1 MTMLLVIRHG
11 HAGDAEE
18 FASTG
23 RSDDERPLSEK
34 GMRDMPRVAKG
45 LTTLVEQVD
54 LLAASP
60 LVRARQTAEFVATAY
75 GITLGKSVE
84 LLRPSSSLEAFV
96 DWIAKAPSSG
106 VVAIVGHDPHLSRLV
121 TWLMSGVDSPNV
133 VLKKGGC
140 ALLEFERG
148 IDGGAGALRWLLTP
162 SQLIARRKGEL
173 DR

>member
-34 GMRDMPRVAKG
+34 GVRDMPRVAKG
-45 LTTLVEQVD
+45 LASLIERID

-75 GITLGKSVE
+75 GI
-84 LLRPSSSLEAFV
+84 SLEN
-96 DWIAKAPSSG
+96 
-106 VVAIVGHDPHLSRLV
+106 R
-121 TWLMSGVDSPNV
+121 
-133 VLKKGGC
+133 
-140 ALLEFERG
+140 
-148 IDGGAGALRWLLTP
+148 
-162 SQLIARRKGEL
+162 
-173 DR
+173 